1 MYTRFINN
9 TERFPI
15 MKKTTILNKSQRET
29 IIDKCLEWFEDWKLN
44 EPTVYPE
51 SVTDRRQI
59 MESLNNSD
67 LMKHVYEFY
76 APDIWD
82 YV

>member
-1 MYTRFINN
+1 
-9 TERFPI
+9 

-29 IIDKCLEWFEDWKLN
+29 IIDKCIEWFEDWKLN
-44 EPTVYPE
+44 EPTVYTE
-51 SVTDRRQI
+51 SVSDRRQI
-59 MESLNNSD
+59 MEALNNSD

-76 APDIWD
+76 ALDIWD

>member
-1 MYTRFINN
+1 
-9 TERFPI
+9 

-44 EPTVYPE
+44 EPTVYTE
-51 SVTDRRQI
+51 SVTERRQI
-59 MESLNNSD
+59 MEALNNSD
-67 LMKHVYEFY
+67 LIKHVYEFY

>member
-1 MYTRFINN
+1 
-9 TERFPI
+9 

-44 EPTVYPE
+44 EPTVYTE
-51 SVTDRRQI
+51 SVTDRRQT
-59 MESLNNSD
+59 METLNNSD
-67 LMKHVYEFY
+67 LIKHVYEFY

>member
-1 MYTRFINN
+1 
-9 TERFPI
+9 
-15 MKKTTILNKSQRET
+15 MKKTTILNKLQRET

-44 EPTVYPE
+44 EPTVYTE
-51 SVTDRRQI
+51 SVKDRRQI
-59 MESLNNSD
+59 MEALNNSD

>member
-1 MYTRFINN
+1 
-9 TERFPI
+9 

-44 EPTVYPE
+44 EPTVYTE

-59 MESLNNSD
+59 MEALNNSD

-76 APDIWD
+76 AHDIWD

>member
-1 MYTRFINN
+1 
-9 TERFPI
+9 
-15 MKKTTILNKSQRET
+15 MKKTTILNKLQRET
-29 IIDKCLEWFEDWKLN
+29 IIDRCLEWFEDWKLN
-44 EPTVYPE
+44 EPTVYTE
-51 SVTDRRQI
+51 SVKDRRKI
-59 MESLNNSD
+59 MEALNNSD

>member
-1 MYTRFINN
+1 
-9 TERFPI
+9 

-44 EPTVYPE
+44 EPTVYTE

-59 MESLNNSD
+59 MEALNNSD

>member
-1 MYTRFINN
+1 
-9 TERFPI
+9 
-15 MKKTTILNKSQRET
+15 MKKTTILNKSQREA

-44 EPTVYPE
+44 EPTVYTE
-51 SVTDRRQI
+51 SVTERRQI
-59 MESLNNSD
+59 MEALNNSD
-67 LMKHVYEFY
+67 LIKHVYEFY

>member
-1 MYTRFINN
+1 
-9 TERFPI
+9 
-15 MKKTTILNKSQRET
+15 MKKTTILNKLQRKT

-44 EPTVYPE
+44 EPTVYTE
-51 SVTDRRQI
+51 SVKDRRQI
-59 MESLNNSD
+59 MEALNNSD

>member
-1 MYTRFINN
+1 
-9 TERFPI
+9 
-15 MKKTTILNKSQRET
+15 MKKTTILNKSQRQT

-44 EPTVYPE
+44 EPTVYTE

-59 MESLNNSD
+59 MEALNNSD

>member
-1 MYTRFINN
+1 
-9 TERFPI
+9 

-44 EPTVYPE
+44 EPSVYTE

-59 MESLNNSD
+59 MEALNNSD

>member
-1 MYTRFINN
+1 
-9 TERFPI
+9 

-29 IIDKCLEWFEDWKLN
+29 IIDKCIEWFEDWKLN
-44 EPTVYPE
+44 EPTVYTE

-59 MESLNNSD
+59 MEALNNSD

-76 APDIWD
+76 ALDIWD

>member
-1 MYTRFINN
+1 MA
-9 TERFPI
+9 ERPFFRKVFQ
-15 MKKTTILNKSQRET
+15 MKKTTILTTEQRDT

-51 SVTDRRQI
+51 TVEDRRQ
-59 MESLNNSD
+59 MMVVLNNSD
-67 LMKHVYEFY
+67 LMKHVYEMY
-76 APDIWD
+76 SPHIWE